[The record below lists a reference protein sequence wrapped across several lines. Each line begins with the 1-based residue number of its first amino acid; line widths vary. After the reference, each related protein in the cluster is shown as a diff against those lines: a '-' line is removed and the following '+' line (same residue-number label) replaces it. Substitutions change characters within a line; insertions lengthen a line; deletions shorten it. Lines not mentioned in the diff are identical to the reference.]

1 MADPPLKLTP
11 LIALPVSNV
20 VAVLALPVN
29 APTNVVEVTEV
40 NPAIIV
46 AVAPKAMFVDPIVK
60 LLLVNDPFGIFVNPA
75 PEPAKPVAVRIP
87 VLGTKLNLVSD
98 RLAEVLPA
106 AAVHKG

>member
-60 LLLVNDPFGIFVNPA
+60 LLLVNDPFGIPVNPA
-75 PEPAKPVAVRIP
+75 PEPAKPVADNIP
-87 VLGTKLNLVSD
+87 VLGTKLSFVVVSFAS
-98 RLAEVLPA
+98 LFPA
-106 AAVHKG
+106 AVVHNG